1 MNLPRIPPRSAGW
14 FRGRRA
20 RGSFTKGLAA
30 FGIGLL
36 FVGSAFAQAPPYYG
50 WTAPPEF
57 QALMNPFP
65 ANVESVGLGK
75 RIFEQRCVQCHGVK
89 GDGEGESAES
99 LRVSPGDLTDKKRMN
114 GYTDGILFWKIQVG
128 RGEMPPWQLV
138 LKEPEIW
145 HVINYIRG
153 FTGKA
158 Q

>member
-1 MNLPRIPPRSAGW
+1 MNSSEVGRRSPARIEHPCAPALLSAGVSAISIW
-14 FRGRRA
+14 
-20 RGSFTKGLAA
+20 LLMAA
-30 FGIGLL
+30 AAL
-36 FVGSAFAQAPPYYG
+36 AQAPPYYG

-65 ANVESVGLGK
+65 ASAESVGLGK

-114 GYTDGILFWKIQVG
+114 GYTEGILFWKIQVG